1 MPIDII
7 GPGAIG
13 LHLALA
19 MPEETHVRL
28 RHPTAD
34 SGRQAV
40 IEDDTGRRRSI
51 EWQGLSALSPVIQH
65 AVITTKAYQ
74 VADALAGIIPLLGE
88 QPDVLLLHNGLGP
101 QEQAALALPPDA
113 RLLAGATT
121 EGALRTAPGRIRH
134 TGTGMTWLGPWA
146 GSASPGHLGR
156 MLTASG
162 LNAHWEP
169 SPAKVR
175 QRLWEK
181 LVINCAINPLTA
193 LENRPNGD
201 LARPALRAQ
210 WSALVAEAVQVA
222 RAEDIPL
229 EADVMAQQVD
239 AVIAGTAS
247 NYSSM
252 HQDLHHGRPTEAPY
266 IVGILVNKADTHGLA
281 VPLLR
286 SLWQQLSCK

>member
-13 LHLALA
+13 LHLTLA
-19 MPEETHVRL
+19 MPEDTPVRL

-34 SGRQAV
+34 SGRQTV
-40 IEDDTGRRRSI
+40 IEDDTGRRRTI
-51 EWQGLSALSPVIQH
+51 EWQSLSARSPVIQH

-101 QEQAALALPPDA
+101 QEEAARAMPPDA

-121 EGALRTAPGRIRH
+121 EGALRTGPGRIRH
-134 TGTGMTWLGPWA
+134 TGTGMTWLGPWV
-146 GSASPGHLGR
+146 GSTSPGYLARTLAVG
-156 MLTASG
+156 G
-162 LNAHWEP
+162 LKAHWEP
-169 SPAKVR
+169 SPARVR

-201 LARPALRAQ
+201 LASPALRAR

-222 RAEDIPL
+222 RADDISL
-229 EADVMAQQVD
+229 DADVMVHQVD

-247 NYSSM
+247 NFSSM

-266 IVGILVNKADTHGLA
+266 IVGILVNKADTHDLPA
-281 VPLLR
+281 PLLR
-286 SLWQQLSCK
+286 NLWQQLSCK